1 MDATVLQFFVKD
13 TGAGIPN
20 DQTHIIFERF
30 RQGSVSLTRAYEGA
44 GLGLSISK
52 AFVEMLGGR
61 IWVESE
67 LGRGSVFCFELPLN
81 KPESTLKEATDFQT
95 IDTDQVSYCLLV
107 AEDDKNSMEYIK
119 ALLELEHIFILEAN
133 TGVMAVDQVKN
144 HPEINLVLMDLKMPE
159 MDGFEATR
167 QIKLLR
173 PELPVIAQ
181 TAYSFT
187 EEKEKAE
194 KAGCDDYL
202 SKPIKK
208 IALLEKIYQHILI

>member
-1 MDATVLQFFVKD
+1 M
-13 TGAGIPN
+13 
-20 DQTHIIFERF
+20 IFERF

-67 LGRGSVFCFELPLN
+67 LGKGSVFCFELALN
-81 KPESTLKEATDFQT
+81 KPEPTLKEANDIQT
-95 IDTDQVSYCLLV
+95 IHTDQVSYCLLV

-119 ALLELEHIFILEAN
+119 ALLELEHIIILEAN
-133 TGVMAVDQVKN
+133 TGIMAVNQVKN
-144 HPEINLVLMDLKMPE
+144 HPEINVVLMDLKMPE

-187 EEKEKAE
+187 EEKEKA
-194 KAGCDDYL
+194 KQAGCDDYL

-208 IALLEKIYQHILI
+208 MTLLEKIYQHIMN